1 MNRAMRR
8 TKSTVGAARNG
19 GRSIALEYIGRLPS
33 RRLRTKLLTA
43 VFGAKIDAGVCIYR
57 WREVRNPEGLQIER
71 GSIIGSD
78 ALLDARCGLRIGRN
92 VNLSSEVAIWTL
104 QHDFDSPT
112 FATKGGPVDIG
123 DRAWISFRAIIL
135 PGVRI
140 GEGAVVAAGS
150 IVTKDVEPFD
160 VVAGIP
166 AKKIGSRNREL
177 TYEWPLRDVNTAWFL

>member
-1 MNRAMRR
+1 MNKTLRRA
-8 TKSTVGAARNG
+8 KSTVGAARNG
-19 GRSIALEYIGRLPS
+19 GRSIVLEHIGRIPS
-33 RRLRTKLLTA
+33 RRLRTKLLGSA
-43 VFGAKIDAGVCIYR
+43 FGAKIDAGVCIYR
-57 WREVRNPEGLQIER
+57 WKEVRNPGGLRIER

-78 ALLDARCGLRIGRN
+78 ALLDARCGLHIGKN

-112 FATKGGPVDIG
+112 FATKGGMVDIG
-123 DRAWISFRAIIL
+123 DRAWISFRATIL
-135 PGVRI
+135 PGVTI

-166 AKKIGSRNREL
+166 ARKIASRNRQL
-177 TYEWPLRDVNTAWFL
+177 TYSWPLKDTKPAWFL

>member
-1 MNRAMRR
+1 MNSALQR
-8 TKSTVGAARNG
+8 TKSIVGAARNG
-19 GRSIALEYIGRLPS
+19 GKSIVLQYIGRIPS
-33 RRLRTKLLTA
+33 RKLRTKLLVSA
-43 VFGAKIDAGVCIYR
+43 FGANIDAGVCIYR
-57 WREVRNPEGLQIER
+57 WKEVRNPGGLRIGR

-78 ALLDARCGLRIGRN
+78 ALLDARGGLNIGKN

-112 FATKGGPVDIG
+112 FATKGGAVDIG
-123 DRAWISFRAIIL
+123 DRAWISFRATIL
-135 PGVRI
+135 PGVKI

-166 AKKIGSRNREL
+166 AKRIASRNRLL
-177 TYEWPLRDVNTAWFL
+177 TYSWPLQDAKPAWFL